1 MAADYRQ
8 LNGIALAYL
17 GDAAYE
23 VYIRQYLLTEK
34 GITKPTK
41 LQHIATHY
49 VSAKAQAALIELMQA
64 DEVLTDEEWAYFKR
78 GRNANSHT
86 HAKNTS
92 VLTYRIST
100 GFEAV
105 MGYLKLAGKKD
116 RLAEL
121 AQWCIEQVEV
131 GRTTHEKWTDWLYY
145 RAASSCN
152 GLKIRPGD

>member
-1 MAADYRQ
+1 MVQADYRQ

-23 VYIRQYLLTEK
+23 VYIRQHLLTK
-34 GITKPTK
+34 GISKPTK

-49 VSAKAQAALIELMQA
+49 VSAKAQAALIDLMKE
-64 DEVLTDEEWAYFKR
+64 DKLLSDEEWSYFKR

-92 VLTYRIST
+92 VMTYRIST

-105 MGYLKLAGKKD
+105 MGYLKLAGKEE

-121 AQWCIEQVEV
+121 AQWCIKQVEA
-131 GRTTHEKWTDWLYY
+131 GRTAQEK
-145 RAASSCN
+145 
-152 GLKIRPGD
+152 

>member
-1 MAADYRQ
+1 MVQVDYRQ

-23 VYIRQYLLTEK
+23 VYIRQHLLTK
-34 GITKPTK
+34 GISKPTK

-49 VSAKAQAALIELMQA
+49 VSAKAQAALIDLMKE
-64 DEVLTDEEWAYFKR
+64 DKLLSDEEWSYFKR

-92 VLTYRIST
+92 VMTYRIST

-105 MGYLKLAGKKD
+105 MGYLKLAGKEE

-121 AQWCIEQVEV
+121 AQWCIKQVEA
-131 GRTTHEKWTDWLYY
+131 GRTAHEK
-145 RAASSCN
+145 
-152 GLKIRPGD
+152 

>member
-1 MAADYRQ
+1 MVQADYRQ

-23 VYIRQYLLTEK
+23 VYIRQHLLNE
-34 GITKPTK
+34 GISKPTK

-49 VSAKAQAALIELMQA
+49 VPAKAQAALINLMKEDEL
-64 DEVLTDEEWAYFKR
+64 LSDEEWSYFKR

-92 VLTYRIST
+92 VMTYRIST

-105 MGYLKLAGKKD
+105 MGYLKLAGKEG

-121 AQWCIEQVEV
+121 AQWCIEQVEA
-131 GRTTHEKWTDWLYY
+131 GRTAHEK
-145 RAASSCN
+145 
-152 GLKIRPGD
+152 

>member
-1 MAADYRQ
+1 MVQADDRQ

-23 VYIRQYLLTEK
+23 VYIRQHLLTK
-34 GITKPTK
+34 GISKPTK

-49 VSAKAQAALIELMQA
+49 VSAKAQAALIDLMKEDEL
-64 DEVLTDEEWAYFKR
+64 LSDEEWSYFKR

-92 VLTYRIST
+92 VMTYRIST

-105 MGYLKLAGKKD
+105 MGYLKLAGKEE

-121 AQWCIEQVEV
+121 AQWCIEQVEA
-131 GRTTHEKWTDWLYY
+131 GRTAHEK
-145 RAASSCN
+145 
-152 GLKIRPGD
+152 

>member
-1 MAADYRQ
+1 MVQVDYRQ

-23 VYIRQYLLTEK
+23 VYVRQHLLTK
-34 GITKPTK
+34 GISKPTK

-49 VSAKAQAALIELMQA
+49 VSAKAQAALIDLMKKNEL
-64 DEVLTDEEWAYFKR
+64 LSDEEWSYFKR

-92 VLTYRIST
+92 VMTYRIST

-105 MGYLKLAGKKD
+105 MGYLKLAGKEE

-121 AQWCIEQVEV
+121 AQWCIEQVEA
-131 GRTTHEKWTDWLYY
+131 GRTAHEK
-145 RAASSCN
+145 
-152 GLKIRPGD
+152 

>member
-1 MAADYRQ
+1 MVQADYRQ

-23 VYIRQYLLTEK
+23 VYIRQHLLTK
-34 GITKPTK
+34 GISKPTK

-49 VSAKAQAALIELMQA
+49 VSAKAQAALIDLMKEDEL
-64 DEVLTDEEWAYFKR
+64 LSDEEWSYFKR

-92 VLTYRIST
+92 VMTYRIST

-105 MGYLKLAGKKD
+105 IGYLKLAGKEE

-121 AQWCIEQVEV
+121 AQWCIEQVEA
-131 GRTTHEKWTDWLYY
+131 GRTAHEK
-145 RAASSCN
+145 
-152 GLKIRPGD
+152 

>member
-1 MAADYRQ
+1 MVQADYRQ

-23 VYIRQYLLTEK
+23 VYIRQHLLTK
-34 GITKPTK
+34 GISKPTK

-49 VSAKAQAALIELMQA
+49 VSAKAQAALIDLMKE
-64 DEVLTDEEWAYFKR
+64 DKLLSDEEWSYFKR

-92 VLTYRIST
+92 VMTYRIST

-105 MGYLKLAGKKD
+105 MGYLKLAGKEE

-121 AQWCIEQVEV
+121 VQWCIKQVEA
-131 GRTTHEKWTDWLYY
+131 GRTAHEK
-145 RAASSCN
+145 
-152 GLKIRPGD
+152 

>member
-1 MAADYRQ
+1 MVQADYRQ

-23 VYIRQYLLTEK
+23 VYIRQHLLTK
-34 GITKPTK
+34 GISKPTK

-49 VSAKAQAALIELMQA
+49 VSAKAQAALIDLMKEDEL
-64 DEVLTDEEWAYFKR
+64 LSDEEWSYFKR

-92 VLTYRIST
+92 VMTYRIST
-100 GFEAV
+100 GFKAV
-105 MGYLKLAGKKD
+105 MGYLKLAGKEE

-121 AQWCIEQVEV
+121 AQWCIKQVEA
-131 GRTTHEKWTDWLYY
+131 GRTAHEK
-145 RAASSCN
+145 
-152 GLKIRPGD
+152 

>member
-1 MAADYRQ
+1 MVQADYRQ

-23 VYIRQYLLTEK
+23 VYIRQHLLNE
-34 GITKPTK
+34 GISKPTK

-49 VSAKAQAALIELMQA
+49 VSAKAQAALIDLMKEDEL
-64 DEVLTDEEWAYFKR
+64 LSDEEWSYFKR

-92 VLTYRIST
+92 VMTYRIST

-105 MGYLKLAGKKD
+105 MGYLKLAGKEE

-121 AQWCIEQVEV
+121 AQWCIEQVEA
-131 GRTTHEKWTDWLYY
+131 GRTAHEK
-145 RAASSCN
+145 
-152 GLKIRPGD
+152 

>member
-1 MAADYRQ
+1 MVQADYRQ

-23 VYIRQYLLTEK
+23 VYIRQHLLTK
-34 GITKPTK
+34 GISKPTK
-41 LQHIATHY
+41 LQHIATNY
-49 VSAKAQAALIELMQA
+49 VSAKAQAALIDMMKEDEL
-64 DEVLTDEEWAYFKR
+64 LSDEEWSYFKR

-92 VLTYRIST
+92 VMTYRIST

-105 MGYLKLAGKKD
+105 MGYLKLAGKEE

-121 AQWCIEQVEV
+121 AQWCIEQVEA
-131 GRTTHEKWTDWLYY
+131 GRTAHEK
-145 RAASSCN
+145 
-152 GLKIRPGD
+152 

>member
-1 MAADYRQ
+1 MVQVDYRQ

-23 VYIRQYLLTEK
+23 VYVRQHLLTK
-34 GITKPTK
+34 GISKPTK

-49 VSAKAQAALIELMQA
+49 VSAKAQAALIDLMKKDEL
-64 DEVLTDEEWAYFKR
+64 LSDEEWSYFKR

-92 VLTYRIST
+92 VMTYRIST

-105 MGYLKLAGKKD
+105 MGYLKLAGKEE

-121 AQWCIEQVEV
+121 AQWCIEQVEA
-131 GRTTHEKWTDWLYY
+131 GRTAHEK
-145 RAASSCN
+145 
-152 GLKIRPGD
+152 

>member
-1 MAADYRQ
+1 MVQADYRQ

-23 VYIRQYLLTEK
+23 VYIRQHLLTK
-34 GITKPTK
+34 GISKPTK

-49 VSAKAQAALIELMQA
+49 VSAKAQAFLIDLMKEDEL
-64 DEVLTDEEWAYFKR
+64 LSDEEWSYFKR

-92 VLTYRIST
+92 VMTYRIST

-105 MGYLKLAGKKD
+105 MGYLKLAGKEE

-121 AQWCIEQVEV
+121 AQWCIEQVEA
-131 GRTTHEKWTDWLYY
+131 GRTAHEK
-145 RAASSCN
+145 
-152 GLKIRPGD
+152 

>member
-1 MAADYRQ
+1 MVQVDYRQ

-23 VYIRQYLLTEK
+23 VYVRQHLLTK
-34 GITKPTK
+34 GISKPTK

-49 VSAKAQAALIELMQA
+49 VSAKAQAALINLMKKDEL
-64 DEVLTDEEWAYFKR
+64 LSDEEWSYFKR

-92 VLTYRIST
+92 VMTYRIST

-105 MGYLKLAGKKD
+105 MGYLKLAGKEE

-121 AQWCIEQVEV
+121 AQWCIEQVEA
-131 GRTTHEKWTDWLYY
+131 GRTAHEK
-145 RAASSCN
+145 
-152 GLKIRPGD
+152 

>member
-1 MAADYRQ
+1 MVQADYRQ

-23 VYIRQYLLTEK
+23 VYIRQHLLTK
-34 GITKPTK
+34 GISKPTK

-49 VSAKAQAALIELMQA
+49 VSAKAQAALIDLMKE
-64 DEVLTDEEWAYFKR
+64 DESLSDEEWSYFKR

-92 VLTYRIST
+92 VMTYRIST

-105 MGYLKLAGKKD
+105 MGYLKLAGKEE

-121 AQWCIEQVEV
+121 AQWCIEQVEA
-131 GRTTHEKWTDWLYY
+131 GRTAHEK
-145 RAASSCN
+145 
-152 GLKIRPGD
+152 